1 MTYFLNINKE
11 SDMTAHDV
19 VAIVRRITG
28 IKQVGHAGTLDPAAT
43 GVLPVAVGKACR
55 LLRYLSSD
63 KTYIAEILL
72 GVATT
77 TDDLEGEVLE
87 KKDFQ
92 LSKENVM
99 EALQSFTGPLEQRPP
114 NFSAVHHEGKRLYDL
129 ARKGI
134 TVENIPLRKVV
145 VHKLE
150 ILDMPLPVVKVRIA
164 CSAGTYIRSI
174 ARDLG
179 DKLSVGGSLKS
190 LIREVA
196 GPFTLD
202 RSITLGE
209 LKDIFAEKRM
219 NEVMIDPGSVL
230 DLKSISINEELA
242 KKLSFGQAISMEMLS
257 NAGIHDIT
265 KASWHEPQSVILRY
279 DGHSE
284 DSLIAVCRL
293 VTGAEPSDTLL
304 KPEVVIVGAA

>member
-1 MTYFLNINKE
+1 
-11 SDMTAHDV
+11 MTAHDV
-19 VAIVRRITG
+19 VAIVRKITG
-28 IKQVGHAGTLDPAAT
+28 IKQVGHAGTLDPSAT

-72 GVATT
+72 GVSTA

-87 KKDFQ
+87 KKDVA
-92 LSKENVM
+92 LGKEQIA
-99 EALQSFTGPLEQRPP
+99 EALKSFVGPLEQRPP
-114 NFSAVHHEGKRLYDL
+114 NYSAVHHQGKRLYDL

-134 TVENIPLRKVV
+134 TVEDIPLRKVT

-150 ILDMPLPVVKVRIA
+150 VLDITLPVVRARIA

-179 DKLSVGGSLKS
+179 EQLSVGGCLQSLV
-190 LIREVA
+190 REVA

-202 RSITLGE
+202 KSIKLGQLKE
-209 LKDIFAEKRM
+209 LSSEKRM
-219 NEVMIDPGSVL
+219 SEVMRDPGSVL
-230 DLKSISINEELA
+230 DLKSISINEEIA
-242 KKLSFGQAISMEMLS
+242 KKLSFGQAVTLEMLS

-265 KASWHEPQSVILRY
+265 EASWQEPHPVILRY
-279 DGHSE
+279 DGQSE
-284 DSLIAVCRL
+284 DSLLAVCRL
-293 VTGAEPSDTLL
+293 VTSAETSDALL